1 MALKGFAEAAAAGL
15 VNMIKH
21 NSLARRLPVGFSP
34 LFQIFMADWAV
45 LHAASVPLTADN
57 CEFTRIPYC
66 AGYEVGEPKAQAD
79 LTPISMKEVFRTNN
93 PVELS
98 VIEAAFEEVG
108 IEYLIADQFSS
119 IMEGSIGAIRRRV
132 LVVDEDEGKAR
143 RILVSLELQT

>member
-1 MALKGFAEAAAAGL
+1 M
-15 VNMIKH
+15 
-21 NSLARRLPVGFSP
+21 
-34 LFQIFMADWAV
+34 
-45 LHAASVPLTADN
+45 
-57 CEFTRIPYC
+57 
-66 AGYEVGEPKAQAD
+66 GEPKAQAD